1 MAEHHKKIILAVDD
15 VSMNLKMIEAIL
27 SERYDVRVAKSA
39 EFARKVL
46 SSEKIDLLLLDIEL
60 PGINGL
66 DFLKEL
72 KNVPSMK
79 DVPVIIVTSY
89 SSTQVFSTAIRSGAA
104 EYILKPYDP
113 DTLLE
118 KVSKTLEGG

>member
-1 MAEHHKKIILAVDD
+1 
-15 VSMNLKMIEAIL
+15 MNLKMVETIL
-27 SERYDVRVAKSA
+27 SERFDVRVAKSA

-79 DVPVIIVTSY
+79 EVPVIIVTSY
-89 SSTQVFSTAIRSGAA
+89 SSSQVLSTAIRSGAA

-113 DTLLE
+113 QTLLE
-118 KVSKTLEGG
+118 KITKTLEGAV

>member
-1 MAEHHKKIILAVDD
+1 MAESQKKVILAVDD

-72 KNVPSMK
+72 KNVPTMK

-89 SSTQVFSTAIRSGAA
+89 SSTQVFSTAIRSGAV

-113 DTLLE
+113 ATLLE
-118 KVSKTLEGG
+118 KVGNTLE